1 MNKKILIPVAVV
13 AVAAGGWLVWRSLDR
28 NGNDRI
34 LISGNIELTQVDI
47 AFKTAG
53 RLVERAVAE
62 DQEVRAGQVV
72 AQLDREQLGRQREAQ
87 VAAVTAAEA
96 QLAQA
101 RTAARWQRESV
112 AADLEARRAEVG
124 AAEARLQ
131 ELRAGSRPQEIQE
144 ARAAVAA
151 ARTEFERASRDWER
165 AQVLHRNDDISTAQR
180 DQYRARYESA
190 QAALR
195 QAEQRASLV
204 EAGPRSETIEA
215 AASQV
220 ARARAAVK
228 AAEANALEVQRREQE
243 IAVRQ
248 AEIERIRAQIALIDE
263 QLADTVAASPI
274 AGVVLVEAAD
284 TGEVVAPGTTVLTV
298 GDIDRPWLRGYITA
312 TDLGRVKIGNPV
324 RVTTDSFP
332 GKVYN
337 GRVSFIAS
345 EAEFT
350 PKQIQTQQERIKL
363 VYRVKID
370 VENPGRE
377 LKNNMPADAEIL
389 VR

>member
-62 DQEVRAGQVV
+62 GQEVRAGQVV